1 MNNANTLR
9 ITGLKTTLLSV
20 PFSQPT
26 SWPYGRW
33 DGLTVVLVEVE
44 TNCGVTGLG
53 ESVCLQ
59 DPASSVEQYIHGCAP
74 LLVGEDPFDCER
86 LEKKM
91 LGYGGWL
98 FAPQSFGYVL
108 GGIDMALWDIRGK
121 ACGLPL
127 YKLLGGAVRKEIS
140 FMKFL
145 HHDSPECMADEAE
158 VAVAE
163 GYEILYFKYTTI
175 AELKDA
181 IRSVRERVGSAP
193 GVWVDFNQ
201 TLSPGFAVRLMPFL
215 EEMGVC
221 IVEQPTLASD
231 LEGLKYVTTSTSI
244 QVLAH
249 ESSWSVSDVFRVA
262 ASRAADIVSV
272 EPRMQGS
279 MLAAKKAAAI
289 CESVGMPVLM
299 HAIGELGVAHAAYLH
314 FLASTPNA
322 ILANQTMYDWLAG
335 DIIAGGMMPLRG
347 GRQLVPEGPGLGIEL
362 DRSRVAEYAE
372 NYRRAG
378 KYSYFGGSYAAQGTN
393 LPVPLRPS
401 Y

>member
-1 MNNANTLR
+1 MHSAETLR

-20 PFSQPT
+20 PFTQPT
-26 SWPYGRW
+26 SWPNGRW

-44 TNCGVTGLG
+44 TNCGITGLG

-59 DPASSVEQYIHGCAP
+59 DPASSTEQYIHGCAP

-91 LGYGGWL
+91 LGFGGWL
-98 FAPQSFGYVL
+98 FAPQSFGYGL

-121 ACGLPL
+121 VCGLPL

-145 HHDSPECMADEAE
+145 HHDSPGGMADEAE
-158 VAVAE
+158 AAVAE
-163 GYEILYFKYTTI
+163 GYEMLYLKYTTI

-181 IRSVRERVGSAP
+181 LRSVRERVGSEP

-201 TLSPGFAVRLMPFL
+201 TLSSGFAVRLMPFL
-215 EEMGVC
+215 EEMGVS

-231 LEGLKYVTTSTSI
+231 VEGLKYVTTSTSI

-249 ESSWSVSDVFRVA
+249 ESSWSVSDVFTVV

-279 MLAAKKAAAI
+279 VLAAKKAAAI
-289 CESVGMPVLM
+289 CEAVGVPVLM
-299 HAIGELGVAHAAYLH
+299 HAIGELGVAQAAHLH

-335 DIIAGGMMPLRG
+335 DVIAGGMAPLRG
-347 GRQLVPEGPGLGIEL
+347 GRQLVPEGPGLGVEL
-362 DRSRVAEYAE
+362 DRSKVAEYAD

-378 KYSYFGGSYAAQGTN
+378 KYSYFGGSHAAQGAN
-393 LPVPLRPS
+393 RPVPLRPS

>member
-1 MNNANTLR
+1 MDKVETLR
-9 ITGLKTTLLSV
+9 ITGLRTTLLSV
-20 PFSQPT
+20 PFTQPT
-26 SWPYGRW
+26 SWPNGRW
-33 DGLTVVLVEVE
+33 EGLTVVLVEVE
-44 TNCGVTGLG
+44 TDCGITGLG

-86 LEKKM
+86 LEKKI
-91 LGYGGWL
+91 LGFGGWL
-98 FAPQSFGYVL
+98 FAPHSFGYAL

-121 ACGLPL
+121 ACGLPIH
-127 YKLLGGAVRKEIS
+127 KLLGGAVRKEIS

-145 HHDSPECMADEAE
+145 HHDRPQRMADEAE
-158 VAVAE
+158 GAVAE
-163 GYEILYFKYTTI
+163 GYDMLYFKYTSI

-181 IRSVRERVGSAP
+181 LLAVRERVGSTP
-193 GVWVDFNQ
+193 DTWVDFNQ
-201 TLSPGFAVRLMPFL
+201 TLSPGFAVRLLPFL
-215 EEMGVC
+215 EDMGVT

-249 ESSWSVSDVFRVA
+249 ESSWSVSDAFRVA

-289 CESVGMPVLM
+289 CEAVGMPVLM
-299 HAIGELGVAHAAYLH
+299 HAIGELGVAQAAYLH

-335 DIIAGGMMPLRG
+335 DVIAEGMAPLRG
-347 GRQLVPEGPGLGIEL
+347 GRQLVPQGPGLGIEL
-362 DRSRVAEYAE
+362 DRSKVARYAE

-378 KYSYFGGSYAAQGTN
+378 KYSYFGGPSATRGN
-393 LPVPLRPS
+393 DRPVPLRPA